1 MNNKELTSEALKE
14 LGFKE
19 SANGSWEGTVGGVHA
34 HLTLLDD
41 LIMSHS
47 YGNGYRIAI
56 TSPITVKKD
65 ISTFSEMAEV
75 FNMCGIK
82 LEAPKENPFDKFKKG
97 DIITLSYFTIV
108 YEGYREEEGITVNKV
123 CPILYSYVINTE
135 EPNKEMCAYHIGKP
149 NTGVGYI
156 TDGSNKNARL
166 ATEEEK
172 ERLLKGLDEDG
183 YKLEDGK
190 VVKKSEHIMVD
201 GRKLSDEELD
211 WTLVDI
217 GDVVI
222 EGDIESLIQRM
233 KEEESTECVI
243 KSYRTL
249 TDVQGADWVYFDG
262 GYYHSTSPVYCH
274 YLVKGQKNCVGSKLI
289 RIKYEN

>member
-1 MNNKELTSEALKE
+1 MERNELTSETLRE

-19 SANGSWEGTVGGVHA
+19 FANGSWEGTVSGVYA
-34 HLTLLDD
+34 QLTPLDD

-47 YGNGYRIAI
+47 YGNGYRITI
-56 TSPITVKKD
+56 NSPITVKKD

-75 FNMCGIK
+75 FNMCGAK

-108 YEGYREEEGITVNKV
+108 YEGYNDDKA
-123 CPILYSYVINTE
+123 ILYSFIINTE

-172 ERLLKGLDEDG
+172 GKLLKRLDEDG

-233 KEEESTECVI
+233 KEEESTECVV

-289 RIKYEN
+289 RIKYKN